1 MGTKKEYVRNWWDLS
16 RGGNIVWGISTIAL
30 GTVMVGADYGENLF
44 TLGLHAFC
52 IGAFIAGWFAIND
65 LLDIEVDRI
74 NHPQRP
80 LPADNISELSAKK
93 YGHRMMILS
102 GVGLL
107 AIIMNDEKNVGE
119 MAWVDSATV
128 WFVALL
134 LMIAYEMDG
143 KPFNPCL
150 KKRMFWGNLTIAGTM
165 AITILFGAAAIDHA
179 LDPLLWLVAAAAC
192 VLTTAR
198 EMAMD
203 TRDQI
208 GDFDRNTYA
217 KVKGDEKARKTIW
230 ILSVAACLF
239 LILPFALEYL
249 PWKLVVFILPS
260 IIFTISAKPYLS
272 QGKDGEAGNML
283 RFAMVLGLA
292 GLAACGI
299 IINW

>member
-1 MGTKKEYVRNWWDLS
+1 MVTKKESVRNWWDLS
-16 RGGNIVWGISTIAL
+16 RGANVVWGISTIAL
-30 GTVMVGADYGENLF
+30 GSVMVGVDYGENLF

-80 LPADNISELSAKK
+80 LPADNISELSARK

-119 MAWVDSATV
+119 MAWIDSATV

-150 KKRMFWGNLTIAGTM
+150 KKRMFWGNLTIASTM
-165 AITILFGAAAIDHA
+165 SITILFGAAAINHA

-203 TRDQI
+203 TNDQI

-230 ILSVAACLF
+230 ILSVAACLL
-239 LILPFALEYL
+239 LILPFVLEYL
-249 PWKLVVFILPS
+249 PWKLVVFVLPS
-260 IIFTISAKPYLS
+260 IIFAISTKPYLS
-272 QGKDGEAGNML
+272 KGKDGEAGNML
-283 RFAMVLGLA
+283 RYSMVMGLA

>member
-1 MGTKKEYVRNWWDLS
+1 MVTKKEYVRNWWDLS
-16 RGGNIVWGISTIAL
+16 RGANVVWGISTIAL
-30 GTVMVGADYGENLF
+30 GAVMIGVDYGENLF

-74 NHPQRP
+74 NHPKRP
-80 LPADNISELSAKK
+80 LPANNISELSAKK

-102 GVGLL
+102 GVGLF
-107 AIIMNDEKNVGE
+107 AIILNDEG
-119 MAWVDSATV
+119 MAWVDSVAV

-150 KKRMFWGNLTIAGTM
+150 KKRMFWGNLTIATTM
-165 AITILFGAAAIDHA
+165 SITILFGAAAIDHA

-217 KVKGDEKARKTIW
+217 KVKGDEKARRTIW
-230 ILSVAACLF
+230 ILSLAACLF

-249 PWKLVVFILPS
+249 PWKLIVFVLPS
-260 IIFTISAKPYLS
+260 IIFAISAKPYLS

-283 RFAMVLGLA
+283 RYSMVMGLA

>member
-1 MGTKKEYVRNWWDLS
+1 MVTKKEYVRNWWDLS
-16 RGGNIVWGISTIAL
+16 RGANVVWGISTIAL
-30 GTVMVGADYGENLF
+30 GSVMVGVDYSEAVF

-65 LLDIEVDRI
+65 LLDIEVDRV

-80 LPADNISELSAKK
+80 LPSDNISELSAKK

-107 AIIMNDEKNVGE
+107 AIIMNDVKNVGE
-119 MAWVDSATV
+119 MAWVDSAAV

-134 LMIAYEMDG
+134 MMIAYEMDG

-150 KKRMFWGNLTIAGTM
+150 KKRMFWGNLTIAATM
-165 AITILFGAAAIDHA
+165 AITILFGAAAINHA

-239 LILPFALEYL
+239 LVLPFVLEYL
-249 PWKLVVFILPS
+249 PWKLVVFVLPS
-260 IIFTISAKPYLS
+260 IIFAIAAKPYLS

-283 RFAMVLGLA
+283 RFSMVLGLA

>member
-30 GTVMVGADYGENLF
+30 VSVMVGDDYGENLF

-74 NHPQRP
+74 NHPHRP

-102 GVGLL
+102 GVGLV

-119 MAWVDSATV
+119 MAWIDSATV

-179 LDPLLWLVAAAAC
+179 FDPLLWLVAAAAC

-239 LILPFALEYL
+239 LILPFVLEYL
-249 PWKLVVFILPS
+249 PWKLVIFILPS

>member
-1 MGTKKEYVRNWWDLS
+1 MATKKEYVRNWWDLS
-16 RGGNIVWGISTIAL
+16 RGTNVVWGISTIAL
-30 GTVMVGADYGENLF
+30 GSVMVGADYGENLF

-65 LLDIEVDRI
+65 LLDIEIDRI

-80 LPADNISELSAKK
+80 LPTDSISELSAKK

-119 MAWVDSATV
+119 MAWIDSATV
-128 WFVALL
+128 WFIALL

-150 KKRMFWGNLTIAGTM
+150 KKRMFWGNLTIASTM
-165 AITILFGAAAIDHA
+165 SITILFGAAAINHA

-203 TRDQI
+203 TNDQI

-230 ILSVAACLF
+230 ILSVAACLL
-239 LILPFALEYL
+239 LILPFVLEYL
-249 PWKLVVFILPS
+249 PWKLVVFVLPS
-260 IIFTISAKPYLS
+260 IIFAISTKPYLS
-272 QGKDGEAGNML
+272 QGKDGDAGNML
-283 RFAMVLGLA
+283 RYSMVMGLA

-299 IINW
+299 IING

>member
-1 MGTKKEYVRNWWDLS
+1 MATKKEYVRNWWDLS
-16 RGGNIVWGISTIAL
+16 RGANVVWGILTIAL
-30 GTVMVGADYGENLF
+30 GSVMVGVDYGENLF

-80 LPADNISELSAKK
+80 LPADNISELSARK

-119 MAWVDSATV
+119 MAWIDSATV
-128 WFVALL
+128 WFIALL

-150 KKRMFWGNLTIAGTM
+150 KKRMFWGNLTIASTM
-165 AITILFGAAAIDHA
+165 SITILFGAAAINHA

-203 TRDQI
+203 TNDQI

-230 ILSVAACLF
+230 ILSVAACLL
-239 LILPFALEYL
+239 LILPFVLEYL
-249 PWKLVVFILPS
+249 PWKLVVFVLPS
-260 IIFTISAKPYLS
+260 IIFAISTKPYLS
-272 QGKDGEAGNML
+272 KGKDGEAGNML
-283 RFAMVLGLA
+283 RYSMVMGLA

>member
-1 MGTKKEYVRNWWDLS
+1 MATKKEYVRNWWDLS
-16 RGGNIVWGISTIAL
+16 RGANVVWGILTIAL
-30 GTVMVGADYGENLF
+30 GSVMVGVDYGENLF

-119 MAWVDSATV
+119 MAWIDSATV
-128 WFVALL
+128 WFIALL

-150 KKRMFWGNLTIAGTM
+150 KKRMFWGNLTIASTM
-165 AITILFGAAAIDHA
+165 SITILFGAAAINHA

-203 TRDQI
+203 TNDQI

-230 ILSVAACLF
+230 ILSVAACLL
-239 LILPFALEYL
+239 LILPFVLEYL
-249 PWKLVVFILPS
+249 PWKLVVFVLPS
-260 IIFTISAKPYLS
+260 IIFAISTKPYLS
-272 QGKDGEAGNML
+272 KGKDGEAGNML
-283 RFAMVLGLA
+283 RYSMVMGLA

>member
-1 MGTKKEYVRNWWDLS
+1 MVTKKEYVRNWWDLS
-16 RGGNIVWGISTIAL
+16 RGANVVWGISTIAL
-30 GTVMVGADYGENLF
+30 GSVMVGADYGENLF

-80 LPADNISELSAKK
+80 LPADNISELSARK

-107 AIIMNDEKNVGE
+107 AIIMNDVKNVGE
-119 MAWVDSATV
+119 MAWIDSATV

-150 KKRMFWGNLTIAGTM
+150 KKRMFWGNLTIAATM
-165 AITILFGAAAIDHA
+165 AITILFGAAAINHA

-249 PWKLVVFILPS
+249 PWKLVIFVLPS
-260 IIFTISAKPYLS
+260 IIFAISTKPYLS

-283 RFAMVLGLA
+283 RFAMVSGLA

>member
-1 MGTKKEYVRNWWDLS
+1 MVTKKEYVRNWWDLS
-16 RGGNIVWGISTIAL
+16 RGANVVWGISTIAL
-30 GTVMVGADYGENLF
+30 GAVMIGVDYGENLF

-52 IGAFIAGWFAIND
+52 IGAFVAGWFAIND

-80 LPADNISELSAKK
+80 LPANNISELSAKK

-102 GVGLL
+102 GVGLF
-107 AIIMNDEKNVGE
+107 AIILNDGG
-119 MAWVDSATV
+119 MAWVDSVTI
-128 WFVALL
+128 WFIALL

-150 KKRMFWGNLTIAGTM
+150 KKRMFWGNLTIATTM
-165 AITILFGAAAIDHA
+165 SITILFGAAAINHV

-230 ILSVAACLF
+230 ILSLAACLF

-249 PWKLVVFILPS
+249 PWKMIVFVLPS
-260 IIFTISAKPYLS
+260 IVFAISAKPYLS
-272 QGKDGEAGNML
+272 QGKDGKAGNML
-283 RFAMVLGLA
+283 RYSMVMGLA

>member
-30 GTVMVGADYGENLF
+30 GSVMVGADYGENLF

-249 PWKLVVFILPS
+249 PWKLAVFVLPS

-272 QGKDGEAGNML
+272 QGKDGEEGNML